1 MSSKKERLDDSR
13 RIEIRRLNDEFRKHP
28 LGRGT
33 VLLTAG
39 VRALGDAAA
48 VEAVTAVRDFSA
60 FSEANDPHGEHDFG
74 AFEVADER
82 LFWKIDYYDLSLKAH
97 SPDPA
102 DAAVTRRVLTI
113 MLASEY

>member
-1 MSSKKERLDDSR
+1 MSSKKETPENFR
-13 RIEIRRLNDEFRKHP
+13 RTEIRRLNDEFRKNP
-28 LGRGT
+28 LGKGE

-39 VRALGDAAA
+39 VRALGDAVATAA
-48 VEAVTAVRDFSA
+48 LLAVREFTA
-60 FSEANDPHGEHDFG
+60 FTPDNDPHGEHDFG
-74 AFEVADER
+74 AFEITGER

-102 DAAVTRRVLTI
+102 DAAVTHRVLTI